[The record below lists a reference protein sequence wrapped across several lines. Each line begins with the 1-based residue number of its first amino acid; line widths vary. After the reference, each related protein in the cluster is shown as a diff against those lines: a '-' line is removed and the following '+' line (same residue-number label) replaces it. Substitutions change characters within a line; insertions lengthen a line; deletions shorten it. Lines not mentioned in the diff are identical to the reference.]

1 MKKLAIVLLSLLMV
15 FCVAGCSNGGGG
27 GEAPA
32 EEDNTLIVY
41 TSTASN
47 ILEILEPMAEEK
59 TGLEIE
65 YISMASA
72 ECYERVV
79 AEREDPQADVFA
91 AGGPAEVNQDLS
103 LFYQYYSPHND
114 EVPEEYRSKDGYSYI
129 DGGNTSVIIYNTKL
143 CPFEITG
150 YQDLLDPRLKGHI
163 AMGNALSSNSAYYQL
178 ENMLVDFAKTEGN
191 FDNVDDLGW
200 DFVKQFYENLD
211 GKIVDSSSAVYKGVV
226 SGEYWVACTY
236 DTGALNALTLA
247 GEAGEDV
254 KIVLMKEGI
263 VTKLGGG
270 AIINN
275 CKHLENAKKY
285 VDFITS
291 KEWAEVQATIPGCM
305 SIRTDIEVPYYND
318 IGLNADTKIVDCD
331 SLWTAAH
338 KTQVVEKLQKLLED
352 INFGS

>member
-1 MKKLAIVLLSLLMV
+1 MKKLMISLMSLLLV
-15 FCVAGCSNGGGG
+15 FSIAGCKKEEG
-27 GEAPA
+27 PK
-32 EEDNTLIVY
+32 EDNTLIVY

-47 ILEILEPMAEEK
+47 ILEILEPKAEEA
-59 TGLEIE
+59 TGLDIT
-65 YISMASA
+65 YISLPSA

-79 AEREDPQADVFA
+79 AERKDPQADVFA

-103 LFYQYYSPHND
+103 LFMQYYSSHND
-114 EVPEEYRSKDGYSYI
+114 EVDPAYRSKDGYSYI
-129 DGGNTSVIIYNTKL
+129 DGGNTSVIIYNTDL

-163 AMGNALSSNSAYYQL
+163 AMGNALASNSAYYQL
-178 ENMLVDFAKTEGN
+178 ENMLVCFAKEAGK

-211 GKIVDSSSAVYKGVV
+211 GKIIDSSSAVYKGVV

-236 DTGALNALTLA
+236 DTGAMNALTLA
-247 GEAGEDV
+247 GEAGSHV
-254 KIVLMKEGI
+254 KIVLMKEGV

-270 AIINN
+270 AIIAN
-275 CKHLENAKKY
+275 CKHPENAKKY
-285 VDFITS
+285 VEYITS
-291 KEWAEVQATIPGCM
+291 KEWAQIQATIPGCM
-305 SIRTDIEVPYYND
+305 SIRTDIEIPDYNN
-318 IGLNADTKIVDCD
+318 IGLTADTKIIDCD

-338 KTQVVEKLQKLLED
+338 KPEVVAKLQALLEE